1 MPQPKNPM
9 RKLNLG
15 CGFDH
20 REGWVNADKFPECRP
35 DVLMDIERPHWP
47 FKDNEFDHILMKH
60 VLEHVGADF
69 NGFKQV
75 MQELYRV
82 VKPDGLI
89 EIQVPHFRHDTF
101 WSDPTHVRGFTLL
114 TFEMMSKAKNDDW
127 MARGAN
133 YTMVAYLMEVDFDV
147 AQASIVYDPRWL
159 AREKRGEVT
168 REQLRIWSGEHWN
181 VAKELH
187 VTIKAKKPFSR

>member
-1 MPQPKNPM
+1 M

-20 REGWVNADKFPECRP
+20 REGWVNADNFSKCSP
-35 DVLMDIERPHWP
+35 DVLMDVEAPPWP

-69 NGFKQV
+69 NEFKQV

-82 VKPDGLI
+82 AKPDGLI

-114 TFEMMSKAKNDDW
+114 TFVMMSKARNDDW
-127 MARGAN
+127 IARRAN
-133 YTMVAYLMEVDFDV
+133 YTMVAYLMEVDFEI

-159 AREKRGEVT
+159 ERESRGEVT

-187 VTIKAKKPFSR
+187 VTLKAKKPFSR

>member
-1 MPQPKNPM
+1 M

-20 REGWVNADKFPECRP
+20 REGWVNADNFSKCSP
-35 DVLMDIERPHWP
+35 DVLMDVEAPPWP
-47 FKDNEFDHILMKH
+47 FK
-60 VLEHVGADF
+60 GADF
-69 NGFKQV
+69 NEFKQV

-82 VKPDGLI
+82 AKPDGLI

-114 TFEMMSKAKNDDW
+114 TFEMMSKARNDDW
-127 MARGAN
+127 IARRAN
-133 YTMVAYLMEVDFDV
+133 YTMVAYLMEVDFEI

-159 AREKRGEVT
+159 ERESRGEVT
-168 REQLRIWSGEHWN
+168 REQLRMWSGEHWN

-187 VTIKAKKPFSR
+187 VTLKAKKPFSR